1 MKQTKLNARSLA
13 KLPTTPPFLA
23 VLALSLLMLLPLSGT
38 VLAQRNAQQGSND
51 VSSGQAA
58 NIARAATGGKVLS
71 VSPAG
76 NTYKVKVLKNNGV
89 VTSVRVDRTTGKVQR

>member
-1 MKQTKLNARSLA
+1 MMQTKLTAQFTATHRSAPLFRA
-13 KLPTTPPFLA
+13 A
-23 VLALSLLMLLPLSGT
+23 MALSLLLLLALSGT
-38 VLAQRNAQQGSND
+38 VLAQRDAQQGSTS

-58 NIARAATGGKVLS
+58 NIARTATGGKVLS